1 MSEEASQSILT
12 DGGFLIDEAEPNAPM
27 HEDQPDPSLSSE
39 EDERKTEKYA
49 ESKRKRHR
57 DVSYA
62 GRSDRSHSRA
72 NKRPR
77 RHQETISSLN
87 SKIQKSEESIKKL
100 KAHKEKG
107 TCPVSLRIQT

>member
-1 MSEEASQSILT
+1 MEN
-12 DGGFLIDEAEPNAPM
+12 FFIDEAEPNAPM

-39 EDERKTEKYA
+39 EEELKTKKYV

-62 GRSDRSHSRA
+62 GRSGQSHSRG
-72 NKRPR
+72 NK
-77 RHQETISSLN
+77 ETISSLN

-100 KAHKEKG
+100 TAHKEKAA
-107 TCPVSLRIQT
+107 TKKPYHR